1 MGSQE
6 EAGQGGEEEEDGD
19 VDEGR
24 DLKAWIK
31 AKSRQNQGVYIQRK
45 RGAGFEKGYLDGMF
59 VSLGGGEWKEGEIA
73 FLYDRDTS
81 HDSLSLSLGWGY
93 TKKEASL
100 FLGIIETR
108 RRRTFDTTIRVE
120 WVDGWMDEQAKHTP
134 GHR

>member
-45 RGAGFEKGYLDGMF
+45 RGAGFEKGYLNGMF

-81 HDSLSLSLGWGY
+81 HDSLSLSL
-93 TKKEASL
+93 SL
-100 FLGIIETR
+100 SWLGIYKKGGFTFSGNHRNAET
-108 RRRTFDTTIRVE
+108 TNL
-120 WVDGWMDEQAKHTP
+120 
-134 GHR
+134 